1 MRRLGK
7 WILIAFVLV
16 VGAVVLL
23 FILDPA
29 GTVLLAGVI
38 LAPLFWNSGPPPI
51 AEGLTAGGEEG
62 DRKLTAVL
70 ERHFPGS
77 DPISVGLTGGLLAGT
92 SPLLAALRTRFA
104 AKMPRARLTT
114 EPVDAPLGAL
124 KLATAL

>member
-70 ERHFPGS
+70 ERRFPNGTREVDLKS
-77 DPISVGLTGGLLAGT
+77 ALLRQGFHPVPPPPADC
-92 SPLLAALRTRFA
+92 LL
-104 AKMPRARLTT
+104 PGQ
-114 EPVDAPLGAL
+114 DAPIGVVYS
-124 KLATAL
+124 TC